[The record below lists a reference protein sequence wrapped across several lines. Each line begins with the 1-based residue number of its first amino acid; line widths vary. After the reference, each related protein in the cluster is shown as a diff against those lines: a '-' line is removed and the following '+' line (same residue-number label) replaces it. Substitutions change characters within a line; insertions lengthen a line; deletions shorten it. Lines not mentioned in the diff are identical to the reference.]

1 MSTVSSPQSS
11 TRPAWGAVYAGIALT
26 TAATLILELSL
37 TRLFSV
43 IFYYHFAFLAI
54 SIALFG
60 LGAGGV
66 VSYFFPQRGRAL
78 YRRLGVV
85 SAANAVVTTLT
96 LTWLLGQHGG
106 TSFASLGTVYVAA
119 SLPFLLSGIVVSLAI
134 SESIARVE
142 KAYFWDLAGAAT
154 GCLALIPLLDVIGA
168 PGAVLAAAVLSAS
181 ASAVWFG
188 LARTRRGRA
197 FGVALALALVA
208 LVTYNKQSH
217 ILDLRTAKGMELRGE
232 HFVQWNSFSRIA
244 VKDDPGGGQIVA
256 IDADATTGISQF
268 DIDHLS
274 QTERTQLAAEG
285 PGFVY
290 CIRPGSKTLILG
302 AGGGWDVA
310 RALAS
315 GSRDVT
321 GVEINPI
328 IATTIMRNR
337 YAKLSHGIYLRPDVR
352 IIVEDGRS
360 YVRRSSEKYQILQA
374 TLVDTWA
381 STAAGAFALSEN
393 NLYTTDA
400 FLDYLNHLTPDG
412 VLAFTRWGF
421 QPPRE
426 SLRLISLAR
435 EALSRLGEKEAWR
448 HVVVIREQ
456 SPRLRHWGATD
467 TVLISRKPFSTAD
480 LVKAH
485 ETAARGFELIYAPDT
500 PGTTPFHQLLRATDV
515 NKFYDGYAFDV
526 RPVPDDRPF
535 FFYTVQ
541 ARDIWSFV
549 RTFNHESADFKVNL
563 ALPAL
568 FALLAVSAIAT
579 LVTLLLPPILLRT
592 RLPREPGVAR
602 FLPYFL
608 LLGAGYII
616 IQVGLIQK
624 LILLLGHPTYA
635 LTVVVFSMLL
645 SSGLG
650 SFASRRILNRDERR
664 LRLVPLAVA
673 AAVALL
679 AMLVTPASSALATAP
694 SFVRL
699 LCAVLMVAPAG
710 FLMGMPFPGG
720 LALLEDWQPMAV
732 RWAWSMNA
740 AASVLG
746 SALSICCAIYV
757 GLQTT
762 LLLGALC
769 YVAASYFLFTTARF
783 RRQATV
789 AERPSGVAV

>member
-1 MSTVSSPQSS
+1 M
-11 TRPAWGAVYAGIALT
+11 YAGVALT
-26 TAATLILELSL
+26 TASTLILELAL

-119 SLPFLLSGIVVSLAI
+119 SLPFLFSGIVVSLAI
-134 SESIARVE
+134 SESISRVE
-142 KAYFWDLAGAAT
+142 KVYFWDLGGAAT
-154 GCLALIPLLDVIGA
+154 GCLVLIPLLDIIGA
-168 PGAVLAAAVLSAS
+168 PGAVLASAVLSAS

-188 LARTRRGRA
+188 LAKTVRGRA
-197 FGVALALALVA
+197 FGVALALALVG
-208 LVTYNKQSH
+208 LVTYNKQAH
-217 ILDLRTAKGMELRGE
+217 VLDLRTAKGAELRGE

-244 VKDDPGGGQIVA
+244 VKNDPGGGQIIA

-268 DIDHLS
+268 DIDHL
-274 QTERTQLAAEG
+274 TPAEHVQLAAEG

-290 CIRPGSKTLILG
+290 RIRPGGKTLILG

-310 RALAS
+310 RALGS
-315 GSRDVT
+315 GSHDVT

-328 IATTIMRNR
+328 IATTIMRRN
-337 YAKLSHGIYLRPDVR
+337 YAKLSYGIYLRPDVR
-352 IIVEDGRS
+352 IVVEDGRS
-360 YVRRSSEKYQILQA
+360 YVRRSSEKYHVLQA

-426 SLRLISLAR
+426 SLRLVSLAR
-435 EALSRLGEKEAWR
+435 EALAQLGEKEAWR

-456 SPRLRHWGATD
+456 SPSLYRWGATD
-467 TVLISRKPFSTAD
+467 TVLISRKPFTPAD
-480 LVKAH
+480 LAKVH
-485 ETAARGFELIYAPDT
+485 ETATTSLETIYAPDT
-500 PGTTPFHQLLRATDV
+500 PGSTAFSQLLLARDV
-515 NKFYDGYAFDV
+515 NKFYAGYRFDV

-541 ARDIWSFV
+541 ARDVWSFLGS
-549 RTFNHESADFKVNL
+549 FNHENADFKVNL

-579 LVTLLLPPILLRT
+579 LVTLLLPPMLLGA
-592 RLPREPGVAR
+592 RLPRDRGVAL

-645 SSGLG
+645 SSGFG
-650 SFASRRILNRDERR
+650 SFASRRILNRDEAR
-664 LRLVPLAVA
+664 LRYVPLAIA

-694 SFVRL
+694 AFVRL

-720 LALLEDWQPMAV
+720 LALLEEWQPMAV

-746 SALSICCAIYV
+746 SALSICCAIYI
-757 GLQTT
+757 GLQNT

-769 YVAASYFLFTTARF
+769 YVAAAIVLMMTARF
-783 RRQATV
+783 RRQPDRAF
-789 AERPSGVAV
+789 AHAS

>member
-1 MSTVSSPQSS
+1 M
-11 TRPAWGAVYAGIALT
+11 RPAWGAVYAGVALT
-26 TAATLILELSL
+26 TASTLILELAL

-66 VSYFFPQRGRAL
+66 LSYFFPQHGLAL
-78 YRRLGVV
+78 YRRLGAV

-106 TSFASLGTVYVAA
+106 TSFASLGSVYVAA
-119 SLPFLLSGIVVSLAI
+119 SLPFLFSGIVVSLAI
-134 SESIARVE
+134 SESISRVE
-142 KAYFWDLAGAAT
+142 KVYFWDLGGAAT
-154 GCLALIPLLDVIGA
+154 GCLLLIPLLDIIGA
-168 PGAVLAAAVLSAS
+168 PGAVLASAALSAS

-188 LARTRRGRA
+188 LAKTVRGRA

-208 LVTYNKQSH
+208 LVTYNKQAH
-217 ILDLRTAKGMELRGE
+217 ILDLRTAKGTELRGE

-268 DIDHLS
+268 DIDHL
-274 QTERTQLAAEG
+274 TPAEHVQLAAEG

-290 CIRPGSKTLILG
+290 RIRPGGKTLILG

-315 GSRDVT
+315 GSRNVT

-328 IATTIMRNR
+328 IATTIMRRN
-337 YAKLSHGIYLRPDVR
+337 YATLSHGIYLRPDVR
-352 IIVEDGRS
+352 IVVEDGRS
-360 YVRRSSEKYQILQA
+360 YVRRSSEKYHVLQA

-426 SLRLISLAR
+426 SLRLVSLAR
-435 EALSRLGEKEAWR
+435 EALSRLGEKDAWR

-456 SPRLRHWGATD
+456 SPRLYRWGATD
-467 TVLISRKPFSTAD
+467 TVLISRKPFTPAD
-480 LVKAH
+480 LAKVH
-485 ETAARGFELIYAPDT
+485 ETATTSLETIYAPDT
-500 PGTTPFHQLLRATDV
+500 PGSTAFSQLLLAPDV
-515 NKFYDGYAFDV
+515 GKFFDSYQFDV

-541 ARDIWSFV
+541 ARDVWSFLGS
-549 RTFNHESADFKVNL
+549 FNHESADFKVNL

-579 LVTLLLPPILLRT
+579 LVTLLLPPLLLGA
-592 RLPREPGVAR
+592 RLPRERGVTL
-602 FLPYFL
+602 FLPYFM

-650 SFASRRILNRDERR
+650 SFASRRILNRDEKR
-664 LRLVPLAVA
+664 LRYVPLAVA

-679 AMLVTPASSALATAP
+679 ALLVTPASSALATAP
-694 SFVRL
+694 AFVRL

-720 LALLEDWQPMAV
+720 LALLEEWHPMAV

-746 SALSICCAIYV
+746 SALSICCAIYI
-757 GLQTT
+757 GLQNT

-769 YVAASYFLFTTARF
+769 YVAASLVLFMTARY
-783 RRQATV
+783 RRLPDRVFSHAT
-789 AERPSGVAV
+789 

>member
-1 MSTVSSPQSS
+1 
-11 TRPAWGAVYAGIALT
+11 VYAGVSLT
-26 TAATLILELSL
+26 TASTLILELSL

-78 YRRLGVV
+78 YRRLGIV
-85 SAANAVVTTLT
+85 SAANAVVTVLT
-96 LTWLLGQHGG
+96 LTYLLGQHGG
-106 TSFASLGTVYVAA
+106 TSFTSLGTVYIAA
-119 SLPFLLSGIVVSLAI
+119 SLPFLFSGVVVSLAI

-142 KAYFWDLAGAAT
+142 KVYFWDLAGAAT
-154 GCLALIPLLDVIGA
+154 GCLALIPLLDVVGA
-168 PGAVLAAAVLSAS
+168 PGAILASAVLSAS

-188 LARTRRGRA
+188 LAKTVRGRA
-197 FGVALALALVA
+197 LGVALALALVT
-208 LVTYNKQSH
+208 LITYNKQSH
-217 ILDLRTAKGMELRGE
+217 ILDLRTAKGTELRGE

-268 DIDHLS
+268 NIDHLS
-274 QTERTQLAAEG
+274 QSEQTNLAAEG

-290 CIRPGSKTLILG
+290 CVRPGGKTLILG

-315 GSRDVT
+315 GSHDVT

-328 IATTIMRNR
+328 IATTIMRKN

-360 YVRRSSEKYQILQA
+360 YVRRSSERYQVLQA

-421 QPPRE
+421 EPPRE
-426 SLRLISLAR
+426 SLRLVSLAR
-435 EALSRLGEKEAWR
+435 EALSRLGENEAWR
-448 HVVVIREQ
+448 HIVVVREKG
-456 SPRLRHWGATD
+456 SRLRHWGATD
-467 TVLISRKPFSTAD
+467 TVLISRKPFSPAD
-480 LVKAH
+480 LAKVH
-485 ETAARGFELIYAPDT
+485 ETAARGFELIYAPDAQ
-500 PGTTPFHQLLRATDV
+500 GTTPFHGLLSAAKVD
-515 NKFYDGYAFDV
+515 NFYDGYRFDV

-541 ARDIWSFV
+541 ARDVWSFLGS
-549 RTFNHESADFKVNL
+549 FNHESADFKVNL

-568 FALLAVSAIAT
+568 FALLGVSAIAT
-579 LVTLLLPPILLRT
+579 LVTLLLPPLVLGA
-592 RLPREPGVAR
+592 RLPRERGVML
-602 FLPYFL
+602 FLPYFV
-608 LLGAGYII
+608 LLGVGYIV

-645 SSGLG
+645 FSGLG
-650 SFASRRILNRDERR
+650 SFASRRLVNRDEKR
-664 LRLVPLAVA
+664 LRFVPLAVA
-673 AAVALL
+673 VAVALL
-679 AMLVTPASSALATAP
+679 AVLVTPVSSALVAAP

-699 LCAVLMVAPAG
+699 LCAALLVAPAG

-720 LALLEDWQPMAV
+720 LALLEAWQPMAV

-746 SALSICCAIYV
+746 SALSICCAIYM
-757 GLQTT
+757 GLRNT
-762 LLLGALC
+762 LLLGSLC
-769 YVAASYFLFTTARF
+769 YVAAAMVLFLTARY
-783 RRQATV
+783 RREAAGVKQS
-789 AERPSGVAV
+789 PKVAV

>member
-1 MSTVSSPQSS
+1 M
-11 TRPAWGAVYAGIALT
+11 YAGVALT
-26 TAATLILELSL
+26 TAATLILELAL

-106 TSFASLGTVYVAA
+106 TSFSSLGSVYVAA
-119 SLPFLLSGIVVSLAI
+119 SLPFLFSGIVVSLAI
-134 SESIARVE
+134 SESITRVE
-142 KAYFWDLAGAAT
+142 KVYFFDLCGAAT
-154 GCLALIPLLDVIGA
+154 GCLALIPLLDIIGA
-168 PGAVLAAAVLSAS
+168 PGAVLASAVLSAS

-188 LARTRRGRA
+188 LAKTVRGRA

-208 LVTYNKQSH
+208 LITYNKQSH
-217 ILDLRTAKGMELRGE
+217 VLDLRTAKGAELRGE

-268 DIDHLS
+268 DIDHL
-274 QTERTQLAAEG
+274 TPAEHAQLSAEG

-290 CIRPGSKTLILG
+290 CIRPGGKTLILG

-328 IATTIMRNR
+328 IATTIMRRN

-352 IIVEDGRS
+352 IVVEDGRS
-360 YVRRSSEKYQILQA
+360 YVRRSSEKYQVLQA

-393 NLYTTDA
+393 NLYPTDA

-426 SLRLISLAR
+426 SLRLVSLAR
-435 EALSRLGEKEAWR
+435 KALTQLGEKEAWR

-456 SPRLRHWGATD
+456 SPRLYRWGATD
-467 TVLISRKPFSTAD
+467 TVLISRQPFTPAD
-480 LVKAH
+480 LKKVHQA
-485 ETAARGFELIYAPDT
+485 ETASLRIIYAPDT
-500 PGTTPFHQLLRATDV
+500 PGSTAFSQLLLARDV
-515 NKFYDGYAFDV
+515 NKFYDGYQFDV

-541 ARDIWSFV
+541 ARDVWSFLGS
-549 RTFNHESADFKVNL
+549 FNHESADFKVNL

-579 LVTLLLPPILLRT
+579 LITLLLPPLLLGA
-592 RLPREPGVAR
+592 RLPRERGVAL
-602 FLPYFL
+602 FLPYFM

-650 SFASRRILNRDERR
+650 SFASRRLLNRDEGR
-664 LRLVPLAVA
+664 LRYVPLAVA

-679 AMLVTPASSALATAP
+679 AVLVTPASSALATAP

-720 LALLEDWQPMAV
+720 LALLEAWQPMAV

-746 SALSICCAIYV
+746 SALSICCAIYI
-757 GLQTT
+757 GLQNT

-769 YVAASYFLFTTARF
+769 YVAAAFVLFATARY
-783 RRQATV
+783 RRQPDRAYSH
-789 AERPSGVAV
+789 AS

>member
-1 MSTVSSPQSS
+1 M
-11 TRPAWGAVYAGIALT
+11 YAGVSLT
-26 TAATLILELSL
+26 TAASLILELAL

-78 YRRLGVV
+78 YRRLGAV
-85 SAANAVVTTLT
+85 SAANAVVTVLT

-106 TSFASLGTVYVAA
+106 TSFASLGSVYVAA
-119 SLPFLLSGIVVSLAI
+119 SLPFLFSGIVVSLAI
-134 SESIARVE
+134 SECISRVE
-142 KAYFWDLAGAAT
+142 KVYFWDLCGAAL
-154 GCLALIPLLDVIGA
+154 GCLLLIPLLDIIGA
-168 PGAVLAAAVLSAS
+168 PGAVLASAVLSAS

-188 LARTRRGRA
+188 LAKTVRGRA
-197 FGVALALALVA
+197 LGVALALALVA
-208 LVTYNKQSH
+208 LVTYNKQAH
-217 ILDLRTAKGMELRGE
+217 VLDLRTAKGAELRGE
-232 HFVQWNSFSRIA
+232 NFVQWNSFSRIA

-268 DIDHLS
+268 DIDRLS
-274 QTERTQLAAEG
+274 PAEHAKLSAEG

-290 CIRPGSKTLILG
+290 CIRPGGKTLILG

-315 GSRDVT
+315 GSHDVT

-328 IATTIMRNR
+328 IATTIMRRN
-337 YAKLSHGIYLRPDVR
+337 YAKMSHGIYLRPDVR
-352 IIVEDGRS
+352 IVVEDGRS
-360 YVRRSSEKYQILQA
+360 YVRRSSEKYQVLQA

-421 QPPRE
+421 EPPRE
-426 SLRLISLAR
+426 SLRLVSLAR
-435 EALSRLGEKEAWR
+435 EALARLGEKEAWR
-448 HVVVIREQ
+448 HIVVIREQ
-456 SPRLRHWGATD
+456 SPRLRGWGATD
-467 TVLISRKPFSTAD
+467 TVLISRKPFTPAD
-480 LVKAH
+480 LTKVH
-485 ETAARGFELIYAPDT
+485 EAATAGFELIYAPGN
-500 PGTTPFHQLLRATDV
+500 PGSTPFSQLLLAGDV
-515 NKFYDGYAFDV
+515 NKFYDGYRFDV

-541 ARDIWSFV
+541 ARDVWSFV
-549 RTFNHESADFKVNL
+549 GSFNHESADFKVNL

-579 LVTLLLPPILLRT
+579 LVTLLLPPVLLGA
-592 RLPREPGVAR
+592 RLPRERGVML
-602 FLPYFL
+602 FLPYFI
-608 LLGAGYII
+608 LLGVGYII

-650 SFASRRILNRDERR
+650 SFASRRILNRDEGR
-664 LRLVPLAVA
+664 LRYVPLAVA
-673 AAVALL
+673 AAVAIL
-679 AMLVTPASSALATAP
+679 AAVVPPASAALATAP
-694 SFVRL
+694 HFLRL
-699 LCAVLMVAPAG
+699 LSAVLMVAPAG

-720 LALLEDWQPMAV
+720 LAVLEAWQPMAV

-746 SALSICCAIYV
+746 SALSICCAIYM
-757 GLQTT
+757 GLQNT

-769 YVAASYFLFTTARF
+769 YVAAAGVLFMTARF
-783 RRQATV
+783 RRQPDKAL
-789 AERPSGVAV
+789 AHAS

>member
-1 MSTVSSPQSS
+1 
-11 TRPAWGAVYAGIALT
+11 VYAAVALT
-26 TAATLILELSL
+26 TASTLILELAL

-66 VSYFFPQRGRAL
+66 LSYFFPQHGLAL
-78 YRRLGVV
+78 YRRLGAV

-106 TSFASLGTVYVAA
+106 TSFASLGSVYLAA
-119 SLPFLLSGIVVSLAI
+119 SLPFLFSGIVVSLAI
-134 SESIARVE
+134 SESISRVE
-142 KAYFWDLAGAAT
+142 KVYFWDLGGAAM
-154 GCLALIPLLDVIGA
+154 GCLLLIPLLDIIGA
-168 PGAVLAAAVLSAS
+168 PGAVLASAVLSAS

-188 LARTRRGRA
+188 LAKTVRGRA
-197 FGVALALALVA
+197 FGVALALALVG
-208 LVTYNKQSH
+208 LVTYNKQAH
-217 ILDLRTAKGMELRGE
+217 ILDLRTAKGAELRGE
-232 HFVQWNSFSRIA
+232 HFVQWNSLSRIA
-244 VKDDPGGGQIVA
+244 VKDDPGGGQMVA
-256 IDADATTGISQF
+256 IDADETTGISQF
-268 DIDHLS
+268 DIDHLTPDEHVKLS
-274 QTERTQLAAEG
+274 AEG

-290 CIRPGSKTLILG
+290 CIRPGGKTLILG

-328 IATTIMRNR
+328 IATTIMRRN
-337 YAKLSHGIYLRPDVR
+337 YAKLSYGIYLRPDVR
-352 IIVEDGRS
+352 IAVEDGRS
-360 YVRRSSEKYQILQA
+360 YVRRSSEKYQVLQA

-400 FLDYLNHLTPDG
+400 FLDFLNHLTPDG

-426 SLRLISLAR
+426 SLRLVSLAR
-435 EALSRLGEKEAWR
+435 EALSRLGETAAWR
-448 HVVVIREQ
+448 HVIVIRER
-456 SPRLRHWGATD
+456 SPRFYRWGTTD
-467 TVLISRKPFSTAD
+467 TVIISRKPFTPAD
-480 LVKAH
+480 LAKVH
-485 ETAARGFELIYAPDT
+485 ETTTTSFETIYAPDT
-500 PGTTPFHQLLRATDV
+500 PGSTAFSQLLLARDM
-515 NKFYDGYAFDV
+515 NKFYDGYQFNV

-541 ARDIWSFV
+541 ARDVWSFFGS
-549 RTFNHESADFKVNL
+549 FNHDSANFNVNL
-563 ALPAL
+563 ALPAM
-568 FALLAVSAIAT
+568 FVLLAVSALAT
-579 LVTLLLPPILLRT
+579 LITLLLPPVLLGA
-592 RLPREPGVAR
+592 RLPRERGVTL
-602 FLPYFL
+602 FLSYFL
-608 LLGAGYII
+608 LLGAGYTI

-635 LTVVVFSMLL
+635 LIIVVFSMLL

-664 LRLVPLAVA
+664 LRYVPLGVA

-679 AMLVTPASSALATAP
+679 AMLVTPASSALAAAP
-694 SFVRL
+694 AFVRV

-720 LALLEDWQPMAV
+720 LALLEEWQPMAV

-746 SALSICCAIYV
+746 SALSICCAIYI
-757 GLQTT
+757 GLQNT
-762 LLLGALC
+762 LLLGAFC
-769 YVAASYFLFTTARF
+769 YVAASFVLFMTARF
-783 RRQATV
+783 RRQP
-789 AERPSGVAV
+789 ERAFSRAS

>member
-1 MSTVSSPQSS
+1 
-11 TRPAWGAVYAGIALT
+11 VYAGVALT
-26 TAATLILELSL
+26 TSATLILELAL

-66 VSYFFPQRGRAL
+66 ASYLFPKRGRDL
-78 YRRLGVV
+78 YRQLGVV
-85 SAANAVVTTLT
+85 SAANAIVTTLV
-96 LTWLLGQHGG
+96 LTWLLGQYGG
-106 TSFASLGTVYVAA
+106 TSFALLGSVYVLA
-119 SLPFLLSGIVVSLAI
+119 SLPFLFSGIVVSLAI
-134 SESIARVE
+134 SESISRVE
-142 KAYFWDLAGAAT
+142 KVYFWDLGGAAM
-154 GCLALIPLLDVIGA
+154 GCLLLIPLLDIIGA
-168 PGAVLAAAVLSAS
+168 PGAVLASAVLSAS

-188 LARTRRGRA
+188 LAKTVRGRA
-197 FGVALALALVA
+197 FGVALALALVG
-208 LVTYNKQSH
+208 LVTYNKQAH
-217 ILDLRTAKGMELRGE
+217 ILDLRTAKGAELRGE
-232 HFVQWNSFSRIA
+232 NFVQWNSFSRIA
-244 VKDDPGGGQIVA
+244 VKNGPAGGQVIA
-256 IDADATTGISQF
+256 IDADASTEIAQF
-268 DIDHLS
+268 DIDHL
-274 QTERTQLAAEG
+274 TPEEHAQLAAEG

-290 CIRPGSKTLILG
+290 NIRPGSKSLVLG
-302 AGGGWDVA
+302 AGGGWDIA
-310 RALAS
+310 RAMGS
-315 GSRDVT
+315 GSHDVT

-328 IATTIMRNR
+328 IATTIMRRN
-337 YAKLSHGIYLRPDVR
+337 YARLNKGIYLRPDVR
-352 IIVEDGRS
+352 IVVEDGRS
-360 YVRRSSEKYQILQA
+360 YVRRSSEKYQVLQA

-393 NLYTTDA
+393 NLYTTEA

-412 VLAFTRWGF
+412 VLSFTRWGF

-426 SLRLISLAR
+426 SLRLLSLAR
-435 EALSRLGEKEAWR
+435 EALSRLGEADAWR
-448 HVVVIREQ
+448 HVIVIREQ
-456 SPRLRHWGATD
+456 SPRIYRWGATD
-467 TVLISRKPFSTAD
+467 TVLISRKPFTVAD
-480 LVKAH
+480 LAKAH
-485 ETAARGFELIYAPDT
+485 ATTTDKLQTVYAPDT
-500 PGTTPFHQLLRATDV
+500 PGSTAFSQLLLAQDV
-515 NKFYDGYAFDV
+515 DKFYASYPFDV

-541 ARDIWSFV
+541 ARNVWSLLDS
-549 RTFNHESADFKVNL
+549 FNQDNADFKVNL

-568 FALLAVSAIAT
+568 FTLLAVSVVAT
-579 LVTLLLPPILLRT
+579 LVTLLLPPLLLGA
-592 RLPREPGVAR
+592 RLPHERGVVL

-650 SFASRRILNRDERR
+650 SFASRRILNRDEKR
-664 LRLVPLAVA
+664 LRFVPLAVA

-679 AMLVTPASSALATAP
+679 ALLVTPASSALATAP
-694 SFVRL
+694 TFVRL
-699 LCAVLMVAPAG
+699 LCAVLLVAPAG

-720 LALLEDWQPMAV
+720 LALLEAWQPTAV

-746 SALSICCAIYV
+746 SALSICCAIYI
-757 GLQTT
+757 GLQNT

-769 YVAASYFLFTTARF
+769 YVAAAFVLFATARF
-783 RRQATV
+783 RHLPDRAL
-789 AERPSGVAV
+789 AHAS

>member
-1 MSTVSSPQSS
+1 
-11 TRPAWGAVYAGIALT
+11 VYAGVALT
-26 TAATLILELSL
+26 TASTLILELAL

-66 VSYFFPQRGRAL
+66 VSYFIPQRGRAL

-106 TSFASLGTVYVAA
+106 TSFASLGSVYVAA

-134 SESIARVE
+134 SESISRVE
-142 KAYFWDLAGAAT
+142 KVYFWDLGGAAT
-154 GCLALIPLLDVIGA
+154 GCLLLIPLLDIIGA
-168 PGAVLAAAVLSAS
+168 PGAVLASAVLSAS

-188 LARTRRGRA
+188 LAKTVRGRA
-197 FGVALALALVA
+197 FGVALALALVG
-208 LVTYNKQSH
+208 LVTYNKQAH
-217 ILDLRTAKGMELRGE
+217 VLDLRTAKGAELRGE
-232 HFVQWNSFSRIA
+232 NFVQWNSFSRIA
-244 VKDDPGGGQIVA
+244 VKNDPGGGQIVA

-268 DIDHLS
+268 DIDHL
-274 QTERTQLAAEG
+274 TPAEHVQLSAEG

-290 CIRPGSKTLILG
+290 RIRPGGKTLVLG

-315 GSRDVT
+315 GSHDVT

-328 IATTIMRNR
+328 IATTIMRRN
-337 YAKLSHGIYLRPDVR
+337 YAKLSYGIYLRPDVR
-352 IIVEDGRS
+352 IVVEDGRS
-360 YVRRSSEKYQILQA
+360 YVRRSSEKYQVLQA

-426 SLRLISLAR
+426 SLRLVSLAR

-456 SPRLRHWGATD
+456 SPRLYRWGATD
-467 TVLISRKPFSTAD
+467 TVLISRKPFTPAD
-480 LVKAH
+480 LAKVH
-485 ETAARGFELIYAPDT
+485 ESATTSLETIYAPDT
-500 PGTTPFHQLLRATDV
+500 PGSTAFSQLLLAQDV
-515 NKFYDGYAFDV
+515 NKFYEGYQFDV

-541 ARDIWSFV
+541 ARDVWSFLGS
-549 RTFNHESADFKVNL
+549 FNHESADFKVNL

-579 LVTLLLPPILLRT
+579 FVTLLLPPMLLGA
-592 RLPREPGVAR
+592 RLPRERGVAL
-602 FLPYFL
+602 FLPYFM

-616 IQVGLIQK
+616 VQVGLIQK

-645 SSGLG
+645 SSGFG
-650 SFASRRILNRDERR
+650 SFASRRILNRDEGR
-664 LRLVPLAVA
+664 LRYVPLAVA
-673 AAVALL
+673 GAVALL
-679 AMLVTPASSALATAP
+679 ALLVTPASSALATAP
-694 SFVRL
+694 AFVRS

-720 LALLEDWQPMAV
+720 LALLEQWQPMAV

-746 SALSICCAIYV
+746 SALSICCAIYI
-757 GLQTT
+757 GLQYT

-769 YVAASYFLFTTARF
+769 YVAAAFVLFKTARF
-783 RRQATV
+783 RRQPDRAFV
-789 AERPSGVAV
+789 QVS

>member
-1 MSTVSSPQSS
+1 MSTVSSPQAS
-11 TRPAWGAVYAGIALT
+11 TRPAWGAVYAGVSLT
-26 TAATLILELSL
+26 TAASLILELSL

-96 LTWLLGQHGG
+96 LTYLLGQHGG
-106 TSFASLGTVYVAA
+106 TSFASLGTVYLAA
-119 SLPFLLSGIVVSLAI
+119 SLPFLFSGVVVSLAI
-134 SESIARVE
+134 SESISRVE
-142 KAYFWDLAGAAT
+142 KVYFWDLAGAAT
-154 GCLALIPLLDVIGA
+154 GCLLLIPLLDITGA
-168 PGAVLAAAVLSAS
+168 PGAVLASAVLSAS

-188 LARTRRGRA
+188 LARTVRGRA
-197 FGVALALALVA
+197 FGVALALALVV

-217 ILDLRTAKGMELRGE
+217 ILDLRTAKGAELVGE
-232 HFVQWNSFSRIA
+232 RFVQWNSFSRIA

-274 QTERTQLAAEG
+274 ATDHEHLSAEG

-290 CIRPGSKTLILG
+290 CVRPGGKTLILG

-315 GSRDVT
+315 GSHDVT

-328 IATTIMRNR
+328 IATTIMRR
-337 YAKLSHGIYLRPDVR
+337 SYAKFSNGIYLRPDVR
-352 IIVEDGRS
+352 IFVEDGRS
-360 YVRRSSEKYQILQA
+360 YVRRTSEKFQVLQA

-400 FLDYLNHLTPDG
+400 FHDYLSHLTPDG
-412 VLAFTRWGF
+412 VLSFTRWGF
-421 QPPRE
+421 EPPRE
-426 SLRLISLAR
+426 SLRLVSLAR
-435 EALSRLGEKEAWR
+435 AALVKLGEPEPWR
-448 HVVVIREQ
+448 HVVVVREKG
-456 SPRLRHWGATD
+456 STLRHWGATD
-467 TVLISRKPFSTAD
+467 TVLVSRKPFTPAD
-480 LVKAH
+480 LLKIH
-485 ETAARGFELIYAPDT
+485 ETAARGFEMIYAPDT
-500 PGTTPFHQLLRATDV
+500 PGTTPFHQLLHTNDV
-515 NKFYDGYAFDV
+515 PRFYDGYQFDV

-541 ARDIWSFV
+541 PRDVWSFLHS
-549 RTFNHESADFKVNL
+549 FNRENADFKVNL
-563 ALPAL
+563 AVPAL
-568 FALLAVSAIAT
+568 FALLGVSAIAT
-579 LVTLLLPPILLRT
+579 LITLLLPPLLLRA
-592 RLPREPGVAR
+592 RLPREPGVLQ
-602 FLPYFL
+602 FLPYFI
-608 LLGAGYII
+608 LLGVGYIV

-650 SFASRRILNRDERR
+650 SFASRRLIARDEKR
-664 LRLVPLAVA
+664 LRWVPLAVA

-679 AMLVTPASSALATAP
+679 AVLVTPASSALATAP
-694 SFVRL
+694 AFLRL
-699 LCAVLMVAPAG
+699 LCAVLLVAPAG

-720 LALLEDWQPMAV
+720 LALLESWQPVAV

-746 SALSICCAIYV
+746 SALSICFAIYM
-757 GLQTT
+757 GLRNT
-762 LLLGALC
+762 LLFGALC
-769 YVAASYFLFTTARF
+769 YVAAALVLLLTAHY
-783 RRQATV
+783 RRNAAKAEASPQAV
-789 AERPSGVAV
+789 A